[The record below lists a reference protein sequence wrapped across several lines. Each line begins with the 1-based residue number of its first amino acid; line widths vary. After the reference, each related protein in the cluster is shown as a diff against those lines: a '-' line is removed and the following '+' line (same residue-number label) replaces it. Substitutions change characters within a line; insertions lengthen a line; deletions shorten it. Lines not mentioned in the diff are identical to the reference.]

1 MKSRPRWILAGFSA
15 VLLSVASWALM
26 QAPPATR
33 SLAEVL
39 PSGPVLVLEAQDFSR
54 LLADWNA
61 STEKQQWLDSANYEM
76 FSRSR
81 LFYRLGEAHKEFAAA
96 AGFSPGMELVE
107 SIAGTESSLALYDIG
122 DLRFLYVTRLGSAR
136 ALENMLWQSRANF
149 EPRNAAGSDYYIRT
163 DAQSGR
169 QAVFAATDDYLLLAT
184 AEEPLA
190 QALTLLAG
198 QANVQAAASDAWYRD
213 AAQASAGRGELRLTL
228 NMEGVARAAQFRSY
242 WIQQNVAELR
252 QYRAGVIDLHRDG
265 GAMRE
270 ERVFLR
276 ADAETA
282 APNESSRQALAQ
294 LLRLAPP
301 QAGFYRASA
310 APQSQQVIGLLRE
323 KLLDPSTNSR
333 AQTDYAPQVALNDG
347 TVGSQAALE
356 TRIDEP
362 PPAQSSGRF
371 VSEAL
376 ENLFARNPVAAVLQ
390 TESSRPAVEGVFVS
404 SDATVALLGAS
415 DWDFAAVLEDL
426 ESSIRGRLTVSGI
439 GTSWTLQ
446 PLGGQPAFVLNA
458 VRPIFVAG
466 QGRYL
471 LVSNSADSLAAV
483 LARMTPAAAQPAP
496 PQPAAA
502 QSDATQPAV
511 TYAAGLRHA
520 QERGNYTKLMAHLDF
535 LQGGQMFGNGER
547 PPYFFS
553 ESIASLSES
562 LSRAETVTRR
572 VEDRG
577 ASVADTVIYQLQ
589 P

>member
-1 MKSRPRWILAGFSA
+1 
-15 VLLSVASWALM
+15 
-26 QAPPATR
+26 
-33 SLAEVL
+33 
-39 PSGPVLVLEAQDFSR
+39 
-54 LLADWNA
+54 
-61 STEKQQWLDSANYEM
+61 
-76 FSRSR
+76 
-81 LFYRLGEAHKEFAAA
+81 
-96 AGFSPGMELVE
+96 
-107 SIAGTESSLALYDIG
+107 
-122 DLRFLYVTRLGSAR
+122 
-136 ALENMLWQSRANF
+136 
-149 EPRNAAGSDYYIRT
+149 
-163 DAQSGR
+163 
-169 QAVFAATDDYLLLAT
+169 
-184 AEEPLA
+184 
-190 QALTLLAG
+190 
-198 QANVQAAASDAWYRD
+198 
-213 AAQASAGRGELRLTL
+213 
-228 NMEGVARAAQFRSY
+228 
-242 WIQQNVAELR
+242 LR
-252 QYRAGVIDLHRDG
+252 QYRAGVIDLHREG

-276 ADAETA
+276 AADVETA

-310 APQSQQVIGLLRE
+310 APQSQQVIELLRE

-333 AQTDYAPQVALNDG
+333 SQPDYAPQVALSDG

-362 PPAQSSGRF
+362 PPAQSGGRF
-371 VSEAL
+371 ASEAL
-376 ENLFARNPVAAVLQ
+376 ENMFARNPVAAVLQ
-390 TESSRPAVEGVFVS
+390 TESSRPGVEGVFVNNN
-404 SDATVALLGAS
+404 ATIALLGAS

-426 ESSIRGRLTVSGI
+426 ESSIRGRLTLSGI

-446 PLGGQPAFVLNA
+446 PFGGQPAFVLSA

-483 LARMTPAAAQPAP
+483 LARMTPAAV
-496 PQPAAA
+496 QPAAP
-502 QSDATQPAV
+502 QQGTPESAV

-547 PPYFFS
+547 PPYLFS
-553 ESIASLSES
+553 ESIASLSET
-562 LSRAETVTRR
+562 LSRADTVTRR

>member
-1 MKSRPRWILAGFSA
+1 MKSRSHWILAGFSA

-33 SLAEVL
+33 SLAEIL
-39 PSGPVLVLEAQDFSR
+39 PSGPVLVLEAQDFSS
-54 LLADWNA
+54 LLADWNGSA
-61 STEKQQWLDSANYEM
+61 EKQQWLDSANYDM

-81 LFYRLGEAHKEFAAA
+81 LFYKLGEAHKEFAAA

-190 QALTLLAG
+190 QALTLLARQTG
-198 QANVQAAASDAWYRD
+198 VQAASSDTWYRD
-213 AAQASAGRGELRLTL
+213 AAQASAGPGVLRLTL
-228 NMEGVARAAQFRSY
+228 NMEAVARAPQFRSY
-242 WIQQNVAELR
+242 WIQQNISELR
-252 QYRAGVIDLHRDG
+252 QYRAGVIDLHREG
-265 GAMRE
+265 SAMRE

-276 ADAETA
+276 ADDVETA
-282 APNESSRQALAQ
+282 AANESSRQALAQ

-310 APQSQQVIGLLRE
+310 APQSRQVIELLRE

-333 AQTDYAPQVALNDG
+333 SQPDYAPQVSLSDG

-362 PPAQSSGRF
+362 PPALSSGRF
-371 VSEAL
+371 ASEAL
-376 ENLFARNPVAAVLQ
+376 ESMFARNPVAAVLQ
-390 TESSRPAVEGVFVS
+390 TESSRPGVEGVFVNN
-404 SDATVALLGAS
+404 DATIALLGAS

-446 PLGGQPAFVLNA
+446 PFGGQPTFVLSA

-471 LVSNSADSLAAV
+471 LVSNSADSLVSV
-483 LARMTPAAAQPAP
+483 LSRMTPPPVQPQAD
-496 PQPAAA
+496 QPAAA
-502 QSDATQPAV
+502 PAV
-511 TYAAGLRHA
+511 ITYAAGLRHA

-547 PPYFFS
+547 PPYLFS
-553 ESIASLSES
+553 ESIASLSET

>member
-1 MKSRPRWILAGFSA
+1 
-15 VLLSVASWALM
+15 
-26 QAPPATR
+26 
-33 SLAEVL
+33 
-39 PSGPVLVLEAQDFSR
+39 
-54 LLADWNA
+54 
-61 STEKQQWLDSANYEM
+61 
-76 FSRSR
+76 
-81 LFYRLGEAHKEFAAA
+81 
-96 AGFSPGMELVE
+96 
-107 SIAGTESSLALYDIG
+107 
-122 DLRFLYVTRLGSAR
+122 
-136 ALENMLWQSRANF
+136 
-149 EPRNAAGSDYYIRT
+149 
-163 DAQSGR
+163 
-169 QAVFAATDDYLLLAT
+169 
-184 AEEPLA
+184 LA